1 MKNKG
6 LIYFLTII
14 ISFLSIYYLQFT
26 FVSQR
31 IQDEATQNARDL
43 DGNIDFGKKQK
54 YLDSIWNKPV
64 YSLLTDFTYKE
75 VKESELNLGLDL
87 QGGMHVT
94 LEVSPVDILKGL
106 SSESKDPDFILAI
119 NNAKERVRGTQL
131 NFISEFYSEF
141 QQIAPNKNLSQIFAT
156 VSNRG
161 RIGFDTSDSDILDI
175 INEEVES
182 AIDRSFN
189 ILRTRIDRYGTSQ
202 PNIQRLQGSGRIQIE
217 LPGVDNPERVRKLLQ
232 GVAKLEFWEVAE
244 VSETEVFQTL
254 QVIDQFAASQNIL
267 GIQDIGSDGESSQGE
282 ESDLEE
288 LFSEN
293 SQDNDVD
300 ETPSSDSLNQ
310 NLLNTTSPLLGNLR
324 SDFGGLFYNLEDTI
338 QINTI
343 INDENVR
350 KLIPSNIKFLW
361 SVKPL
366 SNITDAN
373 GNVTDIDGEAI
384 ELFIIKTS
392 RGGKAP
398 LTGEVIT
405 DARQDLDQ
413 SARPS
418 ISMQMNSNGAK
429 NWRRLTSQNIGRR
442 VAIVLDDFVYS
453 APFVQN
459 EIPNGNSQ
467 ITGNFTIEEAQD
479 LANILKAGA
488 LPAPT
493 TIVEDVVIGP
503 TLGKVA
509 QSQGIRSIVSG
520 LMIVLL
526 FMIFYYS
533 GGGIV
538 ANFALFFNIFF
549 ILGILAQLSASLT
562 LPGIAGIVLTIG
574 MSIDANVLI
583 FERIKE
589 EIRNGANLKQAIS
602 NGYNKAYT
610 SIIDANFT
618 TFLVG
623 LILYNLGQ
631 GPVKGFA
638 VTLIIGIICSFF
650 SAVFITRVI
659 VEWFSRKGDKS
670 SLRFSFPFSQNFLSS
685 LNLNFLGR
693 RRIAYIFSSTF
704 IGLGIVSFIISGLT
718 LGVDFKGGRSYVVT
732 FNTSQDPTII
742 ETGLQE
748 SFDNQGVEVKTF
760 GSDNVLKITTS
771 YLIDDD
777 SDDADLVVRESLV
790 GGLTSLTNQ
799 EFNEDETM
807 VDDNSYT
814 ISSSSKVGATIA
826 DDIQNSSIYSGVLA
840 LIAIFI
846 YILIRFRKWQFSI
859 GAVVALFHDTL
870 FVLSAFSIANLF
882 GISYEVDQVFIAAL
896 LTIIGYSI
904 NDTVVVFDRVREN
917 LGIKAG
923 SEVIPVVN
931 ESINKTI
938 SRTLI
943 TSVTTFVVVLVL
955 FLFGGPSLSGFS
967 FALLIGIII
976 GTYSS
981 IFVATPVFVDLI
993 KR

>member
-6 LIYFLTII
+6 LIYFLTIV

-31 IQDEATQNARDL
+31 IQGEATDISRDEN
-43 DGNIDFGKKQK
+43 GNVDFNKKQK

-64 YSLLTDFTYKE
+64 YNLVSDFTFKDI
-75 VKESELNLGLDL
+75 KESELNLGLDL

-94 LEVSPVDILKGL
+94 LEVSPVDILIGL
-106 SSESKDPDFILAI
+106 SSDSKDPDFLNAI
-119 NNAKERVRGTQL
+119 KIAKQNIKGTQQDL
-131 NFISEFYSEF
+131 ISEFYNEF
-141 QQIAPNKNLSQIFAT
+141 QNLAPQKNLAEIFAT

-161 RIGFDTSDSDILDI
+161 RISFDTSDSEILDI
-175 INEEVES
+175 INEEVER

-189 ILRTRIDRYGTSQ
+189 ILRTRVDRFGTSQ
-202 PNIQRLQGSGRIQIE
+202 PNIQRLQGTGRIQIE

-244 VSETEVFQTL
+244 ASETDVLQTL
-254 QVIDQFAASQNIL
+254 QIIDQFAVSQNIL
-267 GIQDIGSDGESSQGE
+267 NIDNIGDNVSESSSSQDD
-282 ESDLEE
+282 DLESLLSGE
-288 LFSEN
+288 NTEDNESEP
-293 SQDNDVD
+293 SEVTDEEDVVT
-300 ETPSSDSLNQ
+300 ES
-310 NLLNTTSPLLGNLR
+310 NLSSPLLANLR
-324 SDFGGLFYNLEDTI
+324 SEFGGLFYDLEDTMS
-338 QINTI
+338 INTI
-343 INDENVR
+343 LSNDKVR
-350 KLIPSNIKFLW
+350 QLIPNTIKFLW
-361 SVKPL
+361 AVKPTEDTADP
-366 SNITDAN
+366 TDQ
-373 GNVTDIDGEAI
+373 VL
-384 ELFIIKTS
+384 ELFVIKTS

-429 NWRRLTSQNIGRR
+429 NWRRLTSTNIGRR
-442 VAIVLDDFVYS
+442 VAIVLDNYVYS

-467 ITGNFTIEEAQD
+467 ITGDFTIEEAQD
-479 LANILKAGA
+479 LANILKAGT

-509 QSQGIRSIVSG
+509 QSQGFRSIVSG
-520 LMIVLL
+520 LIIVLV
-526 FMIFYYS
+526 FMVFYYS
-533 GGGIV
+533 GGGLI
-538 ANFALFFNIFF
+538 ANIALFFNIFF

-589 EIRNGANLKQAIS
+589 ELRNGANLKQAIS
-602 NGYNKAYT
+602 NGYDKAFT

-618 TFLVG
+618 TLLVG

-638 VTLIIGIICSFF
+638 ITLIIGIICSFF
-650 SAVFITRVI
+650 SAVYITRVI
-659 VEWFSRKGDKS
+659 VERLSRKGDKS
-670 SLRFSFPFSQNFLSS
+670 PLRFSFPFSRNLLTS
-685 LNLNFLGR
+685 LKIDFLGR
-693 RRIAYIFSSTF
+693 RKIAYYFS
-704 IGLGIVSFIISGLT
+704 ISFISLGLISLIIKGLT

-732 FNTSQDPTII
+732 FDNTQVPSEI
-742 ETGLQE
+742 ETGLQQ
-748 SFDNQGVEVKTF
+748 SFDNEGVEVKTF
-760 GSDNVLKITTS
+760 GADNILKITTS
-771 YLIDDD
+771 YLINDD
-777 SDDADLVVRESLV
+777 SDDADVNVKDRLVS
-790 GGLTSLTNQ
+790 GLKGITGLSFT
-799 EFNEDETM
+799 EDDTM
-807 VDDNSYT
+807 VNQDNFT

-826 DDIQNSSIYSGVLA
+826 DDIKNSSFSSGLIA

-846 YILIRFRKWQFSI
+846 YILIRFRKWQFST
-859 GAVVALFHDTL
+859 GAVFALFHDTL
-870 FVLSAFSIANLF
+870 FVISAFSIANLF
-882 GISYEVDQVFIAAL
+882 GVSYEIDQVFIAAL

-904 NDTVVVFDRVREN
+904 NDTVVVFDRIREN

-923 SEVIPVVN
+923 SEIIPVVN

-943 TSVTTFVVVLVL
+943 TSMTTFIVVLVL

-967 FALLIGIII
+967 FALLIGIIV

-981 IFVATPVFVDLI
+981 IFVATPVFVDLF
-993 KR
+993 KK

>member
-119 NNAKERVRGTQL
+119 NNAKERVKGTQL

-141 QQIAPNKNLSQIFAT
+141 QQIAPDKNLSQIFAT

-282 ESDLEE
+282 ESELEE

-826 DDIQNSSIYSGVLA
+826 DDIQNSSIYSGILA

-967 FALLIGIII
+967 FALLIGIIV

>member
-6 LIYFLTII
+6 LIYFLTIT

-31 IQDEATQNARDL
+31 IQGEATELSRDSE
-43 DGNIDFGKKQK
+43 GNIDFKKKQK

-64 YSLLTDFTYKE
+64 YNLVSDFTFKDI
-75 VKESELNLGLDL
+75 KESELNLGLDL

-94 LEVSPVDILKGL
+94 LEVSPVDILVGL
-106 SSESKDPDFILAI
+106 SSNSQDPDFLQAI
-119 NNAKERVRGTQL
+119 SQAKENIKGTQL
-131 NFISEFYSEF
+131 DFVSEFYTEYNKL
-141 QQIAPNKNLSQIFAT
+141 APEKNLSQIFAT

-161 RIGFDTSDSDILDI
+161 RIGFDSSDSEILDI
-175 INEEVES
+175 INEEVER

-189 ILRTRIDRYGTSQ
+189 ILRTRIDRFGTSQ
-202 PNIQRLQGSGRIQIE
+202 PNIQRLQGTGRIQIE

-232 GVAKLEFWEVAE
+232 GVAKLEFWEVSE
-244 VSETEVFQTL
+244 LNETEVSQTI
-254 QVIDQFAASQNIL
+254 QIIDQFAVSQNIL
-267 GIQDIGSDGESSQGE
+267 NNSIQ
-282 ESDLEE
+282 
-288 LFSEN
+288 
-293 SQDNDVD
+293 NDVD
-300 ETPSSDSLNQ
+300 TEVENTSQSDDIESLLSGNTELSNETDEVKDLESTEDNILENSS
-310 NLLNTTSPLLGNLR
+310 SPLLSNLR
-324 SDFGGLFYNLEDTI
+324 SEFGGLFYNLEDTMS
-338 QINTI
+338 INTI
-343 INDENVR
+343 LSND
-350 KLIPSNIKFLW
+350 KIKQLIPNTIKFLW
-361 SVKPL
+361 AVKPTENTADPSDQVL
-366 SNITDAN
+366 
-373 GNVTDIDGEAI
+373 
-384 ELFIIKTS
+384 ELFVIKTS

-429 NWRRLTSQNIGRR
+429 NWRRLTSTNIGRR
-442 VAIVLDDFVYS
+442 VAIVLDNYVYS

-467 ITGNFTIEEAQD
+467 ITGEFTIEEAQD
-479 LANILKAGA
+479 LANILKAGT

-509 QSQGIRSIVSG
+509 QSQGFQSIMAG
-520 LMIVLL
+520 LIIVLM

-533 GGGIV
+533 GGGVI
-538 ANFALFFNIFF
+538 ANLALFFNIFF

-589 EIRNGANLKQAIS
+589 ELRNGANLKQAIS
-602 NGYNKAYT
+602 NGYDKAFT

-618 TFLVG
+618 TLLVG

-638 VTLIIGIICSFF
+638 ITLIIGIICSFF
-650 SAVFITRVI
+650 SAVYITRVI
-659 VEWFSRKGDKS
+659 VERLSRNGDKS
-670 SLRFSFPFSQNFLSS
+670 ALRFSFPFSRNLLTS
-685 LNLNFLGR
+685 LKIDFLGR
-693 RRIAYIFSSTF
+693 RKLAYYFSVAF
-704 IGLGIVSFIISGLT
+704 ISVGIISLIVKGLT

-732 FNTSQDPTII
+732 FSEVQVPSEI
-742 ETGLQE
+742 ESGLQQ
-748 SFDNQGVEVKTF
+748 SFNNEGVEVKTF
-760 GSDNVLKITTS
+760 GADNILKITTS
-771 YLIDDD
+771 YLINDD
-777 SDDADLVVRESLV
+777 SDNADVNVKNQLVS
-790 GGLTSLTNQ
+790 GLENITSLS
-799 EFNEDETM
+799 FIEDDTM
-807 VDDNSYT
+807 LDKDNFT

-826 DDIQNSSIYSGVLA
+826 DDIQNSSLSSGLLA
-840 LIAIFI
+840 LIAIFV
-846 YILIRFRKWQFSI
+846 YILVRFRKWQFST
-859 GAVVALFHDTL
+859 GAVFALFHDTL
-870 FVLSAFSIANLF
+870 FVISAFAIANLF
-882 GISYEVDQVFIAAL
+882 GVSYEIDQVFIAAL

-904 NDTVVVFDRVREN
+904 NDTVVVFDRIREN

-923 SEVIPVVN
+923 SEIIPVVN

-938 SRTLI
+938 SRTII
-943 TSVTTFVVVLVL
+943 TSMTTFIVVLVL

-967 FALLIGIII
+967 FALLVGIIV

-981 IFVATPVFVDLI
+981 IFVATPVFVDLF
-993 KR
+993 KK

>member
-967 FALLIGIII
+967 FALLIGIIV